1 MRFACF
7 ALIALAATPA
17 MAQIGARTFSPY
29 ELERLGLE
37 KVWTGQVPI
46 DPTRSKLKTLS
57 QVISLRDPLV
67 VFEVDHDGK
76 QAVFSSNELDILGKP
91 LGEEGAK
98 KNADRYIARLDESK
112 GKPEINRR
120 EVPTV
125 TFLMQSSAGMLMSVD
140 GRTGMTDWIELYGN
154 RGYPTNPAD
163 ADDEIVA
170 LVSGFTL
177 NCLRRDSG
185 AVMWSRQLEGVPIA
199 GPVVGDDHIYVPL
212 LDGTVVAY
220 NFDGGPSLVP
230 RYKSLGRITM
240 PMLATP
246 TSIAWSTDRDYFYV
260 GYADRP
266 LVRYRIESSGEIIA
280 PPSSFG
286 PLRLFFTTATGY
298 VYCIYST
305 DGTVQWRFSCGE
317 PIDSSAIGIGDSVFV
332 TLQRGGIYKL
342 GMEEGDV
349 KWFVPRVMQFLSA
362 SDKYVYCLDDT
373 KNLVVLDINTGAK
386 VGSMSVQGYDF
397 FHTNE
402 KTDRIIFGTTTGRMV
417 VLRSADLPY
426 PMVHVKVDKPGE
438 KPTAPTGKPK
448 EGGEA
453 PADPAANPFATP
465 AAGGGGGVA
474 DPFGGSGGGGA
485 ADPFGGGSGG
495 SSNPF
500 GGGSSGGS
508 SDNPFGGGS
517 GGSGSGNPFDT
528 GGSDSGNPFGG
539 GSSGSGSSDPF
550 GSGSSGGP
558 SDPFG
563 SGSGSGSGMEN
574 PFGS

>member
-1 MRFACF
+1 MQIHQSVTRFACF
-7 ALIALAATPA
+7 ALIALVATPA
-17 MAQIGARTFSPY
+17 MAQIGARSFSSY

-46 DPTRSKLKTLS
+46 DPTRTKLKTLS
-57 QVISLRDPLV
+57 QVISLREPLV
-67 VFEVDHDGK
+67 VFEVEHNGR
-76 QAVFSSNELDILGKP
+76 QVAFSSNELDVLGKP

-98 KNADRYIARLDESK
+98 KKADQYVARLDESK

-120 EVPTV
+120 EVPTT
-125 TFLMQSSAGMLMSVD
+125 TFLMQSNAGMLMSVD
-140 GRTGMTDWIELYGN
+140 GRTGKTDWLELYGN
-154 RGYPTNPAD
+154 RGYPVNPAD
-163 ADDEIVA
+163 ANDEIVT
-170 LVSGFTL
+170 LVSGFNL
-177 NCLRRDSG
+177 NCLRRDTG
-185 AVMWSRQLEGVPIA
+185 AVMWSRQMEGVPIA
-199 GPVVGDDHIYVPL
+199 GPVVGDDFIYVPL

-230 RYKSLGRITM
+230 RYKSLGRIM
-240 PMLATP
+240 KPMLATS

-280 PPSSFG
+280 PPSNFG
-286 PLRLFFTTATGY
+286 PLRLFFTTSTGY

-317 PIDSSAIGIGDSVFV
+317 PIDSSAIGIGDAVFV

-342 GMEEGDV
+342 GMEEGEV
-349 KWFVPRVMQFLSA
+349 KWFVPRIKQFLSA
-362 SDKYVYCLDDT
+362 SDKYAYCLDDT
-373 KNLVVLDINTGAK
+373 SNLVVLDINSGAK

-397 FHTNE
+397 FHTNS
-402 KTDRIIFGTTTGRMV
+402 KTDRIIFGTSTGRMV

-438 KPTAPTGKPK
+438 KPAAPTGKPK
-448 EGGEA
+448 EDGEA
-453 PADPAANPFATP
+453 PADPASNPFATP
-465 AAGGGGGVA
+465 AAGGAPAVA
-474 DPFGGSGGGGA
+474 DPFGGSGGGT
-485 ADPFGGGSGG
+485 ADPFGGGSSGG

-500 GGGSSGGS
+500 GGGSSGG
-508 SDNPFGGGS
+508 D
-517 GGSGSGNPFDT
+517 SGNPFGT
-528 GGSDSGNPFGG
+528 GGGGSANPFGG

-550 GSGSSGGP
+550 GGGSSGGS

-563 SGSGSGSGMEN
+563 SGSGGSEMGN